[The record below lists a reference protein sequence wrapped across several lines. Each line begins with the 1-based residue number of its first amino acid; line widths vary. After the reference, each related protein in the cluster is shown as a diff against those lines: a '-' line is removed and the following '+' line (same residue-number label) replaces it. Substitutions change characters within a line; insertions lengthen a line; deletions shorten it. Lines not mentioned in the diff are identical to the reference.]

1 MVTNFF
7 RLQRKKKARKWS
19 IWAPSYTTD
28 PQTCPN
34 YYFFKKWMT
43 CYLSF
48 FFIKIYE
55 WCVVCYPIF
64 QSLGNGQK
72 LDWCVFGFKIIF
84 LRHEGPNKQA
94 TKHQ

>member
-1 MVTNFF
+1 MVC
-7 RLQRKKKARKWS
+7 R
-19 IWAPSYTTD
+19 
-28 PQTCPN
+28 
-34 YYFFKKWMT
+34 M
-43 CYLSF
+43 LS
-48 FFIKIYE
+48 
-55 WCVVCYPIF
+55 IF